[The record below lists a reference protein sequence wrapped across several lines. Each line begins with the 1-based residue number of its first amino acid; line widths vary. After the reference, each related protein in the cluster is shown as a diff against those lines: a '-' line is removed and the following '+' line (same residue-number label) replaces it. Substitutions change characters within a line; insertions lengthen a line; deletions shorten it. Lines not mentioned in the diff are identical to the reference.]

1 MGIFDSIFSINY
13 DIVALG
19 AKDLYARKLL
29 EWPIKDPNIYRVCYL
44 KV

>member
-29 EWPIKDPNIYRVCYL
+29 ELQVKDLNIYKVYCL